1 MVCMQPWHIVLQ
13 LSKSHEK
20 QEKTEQKT
28 IQVLQQV
35 FCILDMLEHRTNAWL
50 PTLQQ
55 QLPGQVDRPPDA
67 QDIEP
72 MTFDDVASASF
83 SSM

>member
-1 MVCMQPWHIVLQ
+1 MHATLAHSTPA
-13 LSKSHEK
+13 E
-20 QEKTEQKT
+20 QESRKTRKTEQKKYKSYNK
-28 IQVLQQV
+28 VL
-35 FCILDMLEHRTNAWL
+35 CILDMVEHRTNAWL

-67 QDIEP
+67 EDIQP